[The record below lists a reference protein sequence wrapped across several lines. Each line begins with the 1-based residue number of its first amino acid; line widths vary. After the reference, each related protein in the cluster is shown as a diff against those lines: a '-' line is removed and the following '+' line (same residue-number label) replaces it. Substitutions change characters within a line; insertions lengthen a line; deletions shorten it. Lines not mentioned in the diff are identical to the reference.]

1 MMRQRTLIV
10 VIIALALTGCSVS
23 GQPDDGTTERRF
35 PPTAEGTPLPA
46 EGGLNR
52 VMALTAGAM
61 HTCVLLEAGTVQ
73 CWGENSFGQ
82 LGNGMTTAH
91 ATPVEVSRLRGVTAL
106 AAGANHTCALLA
118 TGTVQCWGENSFGQ
132 LGSETSTEFRA
143 TPAEVIRLR
152 EVTALAAGA
161 NHTCALL
168 ATGTVQ
174 CWGENAF
181 GQLGD
186 GTSGQLGDGTS
197 EKFRTTPVEV
207 VGLRGATALAAGRH
221 HTCAVLETGTVVCW
235 GGNAFGQLG
244 DGTTTNRATPTEVV
258 GLRGV
263 TALAAGA
270 MHTCALLETGTVQCW
285 GMNLSRQL
293 GDGTATNRATPTEVV
308 GLRGVTVLAAGAMH
322 TCALLETG
330 TVQCWGNNAFG
341 QLGNVTARTP

>member
-174 CWGENAF
+174 CWGGNFAGQLGDGTSTGRVTPAEVRQLRGVTALAVGFGHACALLATGTVQCWGENAF

-258 GLRGV
+258 DY
-263 TALAAGA
+263 A
-270 MHTCALLETGTVQCW
+270 E
-285 GMNLSRQL
+285 
-293 GDGTATNRATPTEVV
+293 
-308 GLRGVTVLAAGAMH
+308 
-322 TCALLETG
+322 
-330 TVQCWGNNAFG
+330 
-341 QLGNVTARTP
+341 

>member
-143 TPAEVIRLR
+143 TPAEVIRLPR
-152 EVTALAAGA
+152 
-161 NHTCALL
+161 
-168 ATGTVQ
+168 
-174 CWGENAF
+174 
-181 GQLGD
+181 
-186 GTSGQLGDGTS
+186 
-197 EKFRTTPVEV
+197 
-207 VGLRGATALAAGRH
+207 
-221 HTCAVLETGTVVCW
+221 
-235 GGNAFGQLG
+235 
-244 DGTTTNRATPTEVV
+244 
-258 GLRGV
+258 
-263 TALAAGA
+263 
-270 MHTCALLETGTVQCW
+270 
-285 GMNLSRQL
+285 
-293 GDGTATNRATPTEVV
+293 
-308 GLRGVTVLAAGAMH
+308 
-322 TCALLETG
+322 
-330 TVQCWGNNAFG
+330 
-341 QLGNVTARTP
+341 